1 MRLVTVLVVALFAGS
16 AAAQEKPSVAALF
29 KDYGLIGTWAVD
41 CKADPSPT
49 NPHVEVSE
57 DESGAIVERHD
68 LGGDYRVNAYRMLAA
83 KRVSPTE
90 VSVQALFDPGTEDE
104 QKQDLTFAVRD
115 STRRTIFTRVEGG
128 PVRVKNGIAVGFGA
142 KTPRL
147 RKCG

>member
-1 MRLVTVLVVALFAGS
+1 MRLVSVLALLLLATP

-41 CKADPSPT
+41 CKANASPE
-49 NPHVEVSE
+49 NPHVSVGQD
-57 DESGAIVERHD
+57 DEGNIVERHD

-83 KRVSPTE
+83 KRVSQTE

-128 PVRVKNGIAVGFGA
+128 PVRVKNGVAVGYGA
-142 KTPRL
+142 KTPKL
-147 RKCG
+147 KKCG